1 SVTTELAV
9 AASCDP
15 WAAFLLGLLQVC
27 FCLISA
33 GYWLLCSL
41 PTMCLLLGPEG
52 WLSFVLI
59 DQAAFS
65 LIIVDSGA
73 LG

>member
-1 SVTTELAV
+1 
-9 AASCDP
+9 
-15 WAAFLLGLLQVC
+15 
-27 FCLISA
+27 
-33 GYWLLCSL
+33 L

-65 LIIVDSGA
+65 LDHCRLWRSWEVVVISSFCGLLSFGGEVIPSV
-73 LG
+73 